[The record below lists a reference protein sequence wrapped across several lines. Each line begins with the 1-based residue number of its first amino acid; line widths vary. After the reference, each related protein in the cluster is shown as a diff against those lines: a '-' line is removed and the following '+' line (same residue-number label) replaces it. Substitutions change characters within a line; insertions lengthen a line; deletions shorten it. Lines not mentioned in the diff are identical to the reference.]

1 MFRKNFEQQKLMFH
15 EVKYCTLEEPVR
27 PIPLTGD
34 IGLPD
39 PDDRSNRSSDEKYDS
54 AIIQSKK
61 DKDKMDGWRKP
72 LINYLQ
78 NPSSPVDIKLR
89 RWSLKFV
96 LDNGELYRQTVDD
109 LLFKCLG
116 PDQARL
122 VMQKI
127 MRKYVV
133 LNNRLL
139 R

>member
-72 LINYLQ
+72 LINYYKILE
-78 NPSSPVDIKLR
+78 V
-89 RWSLKFV
+89 
-96 LDNGELYRQTVDD
+96 
-109 LLFKCLG
+109 
-116 PDQARL
+116 RL
-122 VMQKI
+122 I
-127 MRKYVV
+127 
-133 LNNRLL
+133 
-139 R
+139 